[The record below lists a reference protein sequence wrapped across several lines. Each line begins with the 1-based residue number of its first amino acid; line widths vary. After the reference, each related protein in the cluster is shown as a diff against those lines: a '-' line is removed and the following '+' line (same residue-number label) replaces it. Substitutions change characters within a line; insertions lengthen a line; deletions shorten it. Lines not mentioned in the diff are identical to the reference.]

1 MYRIQSKVEPHTIVS
16 SGSGCHLPILRDQV
30 QHLIGADDAT
40 ASPVLTHGAGTN
52 LANDPLDLRSGHS
65 MAHADVLED
74 VLYALSG
81 DRPPAA
87 IDGGGMDYLF
97 LKSLREFLRVA
108 AIEEGERCGVRP
120 RGALVYT
127 LSCKTTHGRAMR

>member
-40 ASPVLTHGAGTN
+40 DSPVLNNRAGTD
-52 LANDPLDLRSGHS
+52 LANDSLDLQSRHS

-74 VLYALSG
+74 VST
-81 DRPPAA
+81 
-87 IDGGGMDYLF
+87 
-97 LKSLREFLRVA
+97 VA
-108 AIEEGERCGVRP
+108 AWTI
-120 RGALVYT
+120 
-127 LSCKTTHGRAMR
+127 SF